1 MIPLMSLMIGCYIVT
16 RMMIFLLRD
25 DSQQSKAGIIINKV
39 LAAGTVLVT
48 ITCVIFIFLS
58 GISPFLDEDIVKP
71 SEFSLNSKEIEA
83 SKKEKKPGEE
93 MEKFKEKQAY
103 IDKVVIRSL
112 KVAKAISGDLGVFGE
127 IKNLGDRTLKEVEI
141 TIYFLDKN
149 DKSIFEKI
157 HRPVLVTEFSFS
169 DNDPLKPNYSR
180 KFGYTTDDVPSEWA
194 KKVKAKVTNIEFE
207 K

>member
-25 DSQQSKAGIIINKV
+25 DPQQSKAGIIINKV

-58 GISPFLDEDIVKP
+58 GISPLLDEDIVKP

-83 SKKEKKPGEE
+83 SKKEKKLGEE
-93 MEKFKEKQAY
+93 TEKFKEKQAY
-103 IDKVVIRSL
+103 KDKVVIRSL
-112 KVAKAISGDLGVFGE
+112 KVASDFGFLGE

-149 DKSIFEKI
+149 NKSIFEKI
-157 HRPVLVTEFSFS
+157 YRPVLVTEFSFS

-180 KFGYTTDDVPSEWA
+180 KFAYYTTDDVPSEWA
-194 KKVKAKVTNIEFE
+194 KKVNAKVTNIEFE